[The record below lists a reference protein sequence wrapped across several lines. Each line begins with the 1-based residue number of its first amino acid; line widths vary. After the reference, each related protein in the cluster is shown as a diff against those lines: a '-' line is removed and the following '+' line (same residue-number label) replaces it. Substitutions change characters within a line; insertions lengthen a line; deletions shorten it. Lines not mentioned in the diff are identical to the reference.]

1 MQLIPLFTGKDVHSL
16 RQDRN
21 EGLLLNLHAMP
32 KSYICKCLMDD
43 MAFKGFAKQDFK
55 QLSDYDKER
64 IRQAVP
70 RELYNFLNG

>member
-1 MQLIPLFTGKDVHSL
+1 
-16 RQDRN
+16 
-21 EGLLLNLHAMP
+21 MP